1 MENGKNQ
8 HTLSFKA
15 SLEEKTKLRQAGP
28 LSIYT
33 VHRPI
38 QLRVGYGLCVE
49 CIYVFSL
56 ERVRQ
61 TNRADDMTGGIF
73 GDQEICGASAYT
85 SAGTSTNSGL
95 ISTE

>member
-8 HTLSFKA
+8 TLSPLKRA
-15 SLEEKTKLRQAGP
+15 WKEKTKLRQAGP

-49 CIYVFSL
+49 CIYVFSP

-61 TNRADDMTGGIF
+61 TNRADDMRGGIF
-73 GDQEICGASAYT
+73 GDQEMWRKRLYVRGDIYQLGFDL
-85 SAGTSTNSGL
+85 N
-95 ISTE
+95 

>member
-8 HTLSFKA
+8 HSLSFKA
-15 SLEEKTKLRQAGP
+15 SLEEKDKTRQAGP

-49 CIYVFSL
+49 CIYVFSSPN
-56 ERVRQ
+56 ESGQ
-61 TNRADDMTGGIF
+61 TNRADNMRGGIL
-73 GDQEICGASAYT
+73 GDQEICGARRLYVR
-85 SAGTSTNSGL
+85 GDIHQLGFDLN
-95 ISTE
+95 

>member
-8 HTLSFKA
+8 HSLSFKA
-15 SLEEKTKLRQAGP
+15 SLEEKDKTRQAGP

-49 CIYVFSL
+49 CIYVFSSPN
-56 ERVRQ
+56 ESGQ
-61 TNRADDMTGGIF
+61 TNRADNMRGGYLRRP
-73 GDQEICGASAYT
+73 GDLWRKA
-85 SAGTSTNSGL
+85 L
-95 ISTE
+95 IRPRRHPPARV